1 MSQRKAAAK
10 SHYHANP
17 EHKRAASIRCYRAEP
32 EVKKAVF
39 KQYYSM
45 HRSARLRY
53 FRKYHCYT
61 KRIKVTKVR
70 YSLAQPTQLVIEKFF
85 RCAQASLLADSKMK
99 TKLIKQFESQ
109 HIGVARKLSRKYL
122 GSIYSG

>member
-17 EHKRAASIRCYRAEP
+17 EHKLAASIRCYRAEP

-61 KRIKVTKVR
+61 KRIKVTKAR
-70 YSLAQPTQLVIEKFF
+70 YSLAQPTQLVTEKF
-85 RCAQASLLADSKMK
+85 L
-99 TKLIKQFESQ
+99 
-109 HIGVARKLSRKYL
+109 GVHRPAY
-122 GSIYSG
+122 